1 MYHLLG
7 WSKSENFRTVTLYDN
22 RSICWTSMIPYTV
35 FATRSIYLI
44 RQSSR
49 NFNVSSSGCGPKVKI
64 CVQLLTM
71 TTEIQPV
78 YMLNFYDTSCSFC
91 DEEYIPY
98 QTKLREILMYHLLGW
113 AKSENFRTVTLY
125 DNQPIYWTSK
135 IPYTVFATRSIFLI
149 RQSSR
154 NFNVPSS
161 GGGPKVKIC
170 VQLLCRTT
178 GRYAELLWYLIQLSR
193 VPLVKFY
200 KIFVFVPNRTIYR
213 GHLRT

>member
-1 MYHLLG
+1 MYHHRG
-7 WSKSENFRTVTLYDN
+7 
-22 RSICWTSMIPYTV
+22 
-35 FATRSIYLI
+35 
-44 RQSSR
+44 
-49 NFNVSSSGCGPKVKI
+49 GGPKVKI

-71 TTEIQPV
+71 TTVLYAELLWYLIQFLRRGVFSLSDKAKRNLNVSSSGVGQMWNFSYSYLLWQPADIP
-78 YMLNFYDTSCSFC
+78 NFYDTSYSFC
-91 DEEYIPY
+91 DEEYFHY

-113 AKSENFRTVTLY
+113 GKSETFRTATLY

-135 IPYTVFATRSIFLI
+135 IPYTVFATRSILLI

-178 GRYAELLWYLIQLSR
+178 SRYAELLWYLIQLSR
-193 VPLVKFY
+193 VPLIKFY
-200 KIFVFVPNRTIYR
+200 KIFMFVPNRTIYR